1 MCGRYM
7 ITSPPEAVARLFA
20 AAGLPNFPLRYNVAP
35 SDDVLAVRPSAS
47 GVRELVKMRWGLVP
61 SDSREIRKGRPL
73 INARSETVDRTPTFQ
88 SAYRERRCLI
98 PADGYFEWAKRDDG
112 RQPFLFRPRDHS
124 MFAFAGLWE
133 EWRDPTKPGAQILR
147 SCTILT
153 TSPSDL
159 VRMLHNRM
167 PVILAP
173 DSWPQW
179 LGETCAGADDL
190 QVLLQP
196 GGDEEFECVAVS
208 RRLNRVINDD
218 PACIESVDSNLA
230 NGGKVGLLL

>member
-1 MCGRYM
+1 
-7 ITSPPEAVARLFA
+7 
-20 AAGLPNFPLRYNVAP
+20 
-35 SDDVLAVRPSAS
+35 
-47 GVRELVKMRWGLVP
+47 
-61 SDSREIRKGRPL
+61 
-73 INARSETVDRTPTFQ
+73 
-88 SAYRERRCLI
+88 
-98 PADGYFEWAKRDDG
+98 
-112 RQPFLFRPRDHS
+112 
-124 MFAFAGLWE
+124 
-133 EWRDPTKPGAQILR
+133 
-147 SCTILT
+147 
-153 TSPSDL
+153 
-159 VRMLHNRM
+159 M

-208 RRLNRVINDD
+208 RRLNRVVNDD